1 MGKNV
6 IKEQTRRYDNK
17 ERDSRLENESISE
30 RGSYSKKVIQYNNLN
45 TDTPMKHLFTSEEMR
60 PSAKTIF
67 FIKQLAYTYRAFNK
81 NESCKAYIIN

>member
-30 RGSYSKKVIQYNNLN
+30 RGS
-45 TDTPMKHLFTSEEMR
+45 
-60 PSAKTIF
+60 
-67 FIKQLAYTYRAFNK
+67 
-81 NESCKAYIIN
+81 

>member
-30 RGSYSKKVIQYNNLN
+30 RVSYSKKVIQY
-45 TDTPMKHLFTSEEMR
+45 
-60 PSAKTIF
+60 
-67 FIKQLAYTYRAFNK
+67 
-81 NESCKAYIIN
+81 

>member
-30 RGSYSKKVIQYNNLN
+30 RSSYSKKVIQY
-45 TDTPMKHLFTSEEMR
+45 
-60 PSAKTIF
+60 
-67 FIKQLAYTYRAFNK
+67 
-81 NESCKAYIIN
+81 

>member
-30 RGSYSKKVIQYNNLN
+30 RVLIVRK
-45 TDTPMKHLFTSEEMR
+45 
-60 PSAKTIF
+60 
-67 FIKQLAYTYRAFNK
+67 
-81 NESCKAYIIN
+81 